1 MSTASKPMAVIEV
14 ENLCKHYRLGSI
26 GARSFLQDCAKFG
39 RSIGLP
45 LKEVKTNN
53 TFTALDDVSFRVE
66 EGEVLGIIGAN
77 GAGKSTLLKILS
89 RITEP
94 TSGKAV
100 LHGRV
105 ASLLEVGTGFHGD
118 MTGRENIFLNG
129 SLCGLSKKEIK
140 RQFDSI
146 VDFAQIEKFIDTPV
160 KRYSSGMYVRL
171 AFGVA
176 AHLQPE
182 ILIIDEVLAVGDADF
197 QKKCIGKMKDVSQ
210 SGRTV
215 LFVSH
220 QLGMVR
226 NLCSRCIHLSN
237 GKIAFD
243 GKTEAAITHY
253 IDERGNNAIVQLK
266 DRSDR
271 TGMGNLRFS
280 KVTTTG
286 DGISNKEILSGKGLL
301 FEIEIDKIKDIRGPF
316 WVAIA
321 IYDEWGTQL
330 SDLSNLY
337 TDQPLNLTK
346 EKKYLIA
353 CNVGS
358 LPLKQGKYVF
368 SCFMRSVH
376 GVEDFVRDAGIVE
389 VDDGDYFNTGKSLIE
404 NQGSILMKQN
414 WQESK

>member
-1 MSTASKPMAVIEV
+1 MAVIEV
-14 ENLCKHYRLGSI
+14 ENLSKHYRLGSI
-26 GARSFLQDCAKFG
+26 GASSFLQDCAKFG

-45 LKEVKTNN
+45 LKEVKNNN
-53 TFTALDDVSFRVE
+53 TFTALDNVSFSVPE
-66 EGEVLGIIGAN
+66 AEVLGIIGAN

-94 TSGKAV
+94 TSGKAT

-129 SLCGLSKKEIK
+129 SLCGLTKREIK
-140 RQFDSI
+140 KQFDSI

-226 NLCSRCIHLSN
+226 NLCSRCIHLSK

-243 GKTEAAITHY
+243 GKTEAAISHY
-253 IDERGNNAIVQLK
+253 IDERGNNSIVQLK

-271 TGMGNLRFS
+271 TGMGDLRFC

-286 DGISNKEILSGKGLL
+286 DGISNNEILSGKELS
-301 FEIEIDKIKDIRGPF
+301 FEIEVDKVKDVKGPF

-337 TDQPLNLTK
+337 TDQSLVLSDD
-346 EKKYLIA
+346 KKFNIS
-353 CNVGS
+353 CNVQS
-358 LPLKQGKYVF
+358 LPLKQGKYIF
-368 SCFMRSVH
+368 NCHLRSAH
-376 GVEDFVRDAGIVE
+376 GVEDFIRDAGIIE
-389 VDDGDYFNTGKSLIE
+389 VDDGDFFNTGKSLIE
-404 NQGSILMKQN
+404 NQGSVLMNQSWKIEN
-414 WQESK
+414 

>member
-1 MSTASKPMAVIEV
+1 MSVIEV
-14 ENLCKHYRLGSI
+14 ENLSKNYRLGSI
-26 GARSFLQDCAKFG
+26 GVGSFLQDCAKIG
-39 RSIGLP
+39 RSFGLP
-45 LKEVKTNN
+45 LKEGITNN
-53 TFTALDDVSFRVE
+53 TFTALDDISFSVA

-94 TSGKAV
+94 TSGKAT

-129 SLCGLSKKEIK
+129 SLCGLTKKEIK
-140 RQFDSI
+140 KQFDSI

-237 GKIAFD
+237 GKIAFN
-243 GKTEAAITHY
+243 GKTEPTISHY
-253 IDERGNNAIVQLK
+253 IAERGNNSIVQLK

-271 TGMGNLRFS
+271 TGIGNLRFA

-286 DGISNKEILSGKGLL
+286 NSISNNEIFSGKELS
-301 FEIEIDKIKDIRGPF
+301 FEIEIDKVNDVQGPF

-337 TDQPLNLTK
+337 TDQSLFLSTD
-346 EKKYLIA
+346 KKINIT
-353 CNVGS
+353 CIVKS
-358 LPLKQGKYVF
+358 IPLKHGKYVF
-368 SCFMRSVH
+368 NCHLSSAH
-376 GVEDFVRDAGIVE
+376 GVEDFIRDAGIIE
-389 VDDGDYFNTGKSLIE
+389 VDDGDFFKTGKSLIE
-404 NQGSILMKQN
+404 NQGNVLMNQSWKI
-414 WQESK
+414 EY

>member
-1 MSTASKPMAVIEV
+1 
-14 ENLCKHYRLGSI
+14 
-26 GARSFLQDCAKFG
+26 
-39 RSIGLP
+39 
-45 LKEVKTNN
+45 VKTSNI
-53 TFTALDDVSFRVE
+53 FTALNDISFSVG

-94 TSGKAV
+94 SSGKAT

-129 SLCGLSKKEIK
+129 SLCGLTKKEIK
-140 RQFDSI
+140 KQFDSI

-182 ILIIDEVLAVGDADF
+182 ILIIDEVLAVGDVDF

-237 GKIAFD
+237 GKIAYD
-243 GKTEAAITHY
+243 GKTEASISHY
-253 IDERGNNAIVQLK
+253 IDERGNRSIVQLQ
-266 DRSDR
+266 DRHDR

-286 DGISNKEILSGKGLL
+286 DGLSNKAILSGKKLS
-301 FEIEIDKIKDIRGPF
+301 FEIEIDKIKEVKGPF

-321 IYDEWGTQL
+321 IYDEWGAQL

-337 TDQPLNLTK
+337 TDQSLLISK
-346 EKKYLIA
+346 DKKFNIT
-353 CNVGS
+353 CIVKS
-358 LPLKQGKYVF
+358 LPLKHGKYVF
-368 SCFMRSVH
+368 NCHLSSAH
-376 GVEDFVRDAGIVE
+376 GVEDYIRDAGIIE
-389 VDDGDYFNTGKSLIE
+389 VDDGDFFKTGKSLIE
-404 NQGSILMKQN
+404 NQGNILMNQN
-414 WQESK
+414 WKI

>member
-1 MSTASKPMAVIEV
+1 MSGKPIIEV
-14 ENLCKHYRLGSI
+14 NKISKKYRLGSI
-26 GARSFLQDCAKFG
+26 GISSLFEDLKSCGRKLGLSFPP
-39 RSIGLP
+39 SNST
-45 LKEVKTNN
+45 KE
-53 TFTALDDVSFRVE
+53 FTALDQVSFNVS

-94 TSGKAV
+94 TSGSAI
-100 LHGRV
+100 LRGRV

-129 SLCGLSKKEIK
+129 SLCGLTRREIK
-140 RQFDSI
+140 KQFDSI
-146 VDFAQIEKFIDTPV
+146 VDFAQIERFIDTPV

-171 AFGVA
+171 AFAVA

-243 GKTEAAITHY
+243 GKTEASITHY
-253 IDERGNNAIVQLK
+253 INERDYLSTVELK
-266 DRSDR
+266 NRSDR
-271 TGMGNLRFS
+271 TGMGNIRFL
-280 KVTTTG
+280 KVKTTG
-286 DGISNKEILSGKGLL
+286 NDISKKEILSGKELS
-301 FEIEIDKIKDIRGPF
+301 FEIEIEKIKDIKGPF
-316 WVAIA
+316 WIAIA

-337 TDQPLNLTK
+337 TDELLLLSK
-346 EKKYLIA
+346 DKKINIT
-353 CNVGS
+353 CNVKS
-358 LPLKQGKYVF
+358 IPLKQGKYVF
-368 SCFMRSVH
+368 NCHLSSAH
-376 GVEDFVRDAGIVE
+376 GVEDFIRDAGVIE
-389 VDDGDYFNTGKSLIE
+389 IDDGDFFKTGKSLIE
-404 NQGSILMKQN
+404 NQGNVLMPQN
-414 WQESK
+414 WKIGYLES

>member
-1 MSTASKPMAVIEV
+1 MSGKPIIEV
-14 ENLCKHYRLGSI
+14 NKISKKYRLGSI
-26 GARSFLQDCAKFG
+26 GIGTLFEDLKSCGKKLGLSFSPSDSK
-39 RSIGLP
+39 R
-45 LKEVKTNN
+45 E
-53 TFTALDDVSFRVE
+53 FTALDQVSFNVS

-94 TSGKAV
+94 TSGTAI
-100 LHGRV
+100 LRGRV

-129 SLCGLSKKEIK
+129 SLCGLTRREINK
-140 RQFDSI
+140 QFYSI
-146 VDFAQIEKFIDTPV
+146 VDFAQIERFIDTPV

-171 AFGVA
+171 AFAVA

-243 GKTEAAITHY
+243 GKTEASITHY
-253 IDERGNNAIVQLK
+253 INERDNRSTVELK
-266 DRSDR
+266 NRSDR
-271 TGMGNLRFS
+271 TGMGNIRFS

-286 DGISNKEILSGKGLL
+286 SGISKKEILSGKELT
-301 FEIEIDKIKDIRGPF
+301 FEIEIEKIKDIKGPF

-337 TDQPLNLTK
+337 TDESLLLSK
-346 EKKYLIA
+346 DKKFITT
-353 CNVGS
+353 CNVKS

-368 SCFMRSVH
+368 NCHLSSAH
-376 GVEDFVRDAGIVE
+376 GVEDFVRDAGIIE
-389 VDDGDYFNTGKSLIE
+389 VDDGDFFKTGKSLIE
-404 NQGSILMKQN
+404 NQGNVLMPQN
-414 WQESK
+414 WKIGYLES

>member
-1 MSTASKPMAVIEV
+1 MSVIEV
-14 ENLCKHYRLGSI
+14 ENLSKIYRLGSI
-26 GARSFLQDCAKFG
+26 GASSFLQDCVKFG

-45 LKEVKTNN
+45 LKKVKTSNI
-53 TFTALDDVSFRVE
+53 FTALNDISFSVG

-94 TSGKAV
+94 SSGKAT

-129 SLCGLSKKEIK
+129 SLCGLTKKEIK
-140 RQFDSI
+140 KQFDSI

-237 GKIAFD
+237 GKIAYD
-243 GKTEAAITHY
+243 GKTEASISHY
-253 IDERGNNAIVQLK
+253 IDERGNRSIVQLQ
-266 DRSDR
+266 DRHDR

-280 KVTTTG
+280 KVITTG
-286 DGISNKEILSGKGLL
+286 DGLSNKEILSGKKLS
-301 FEIEIDKIKDIRGPF
+301 FEIEIDKIKEVKGPF

-321 IYDEWGTQL
+321 IYDEWGAQL

-337 TDQPLNLTK
+337 TDQSLLLSK
-346 EKKYLIA
+346 DKKFNIK
-353 CNVGS
+353 CIVKS
-358 LPLKQGKYVF
+358 LPLKHGKYVF
-368 SCFMRSVH
+368 NCHLSSAH
-376 GVEDFVRDAGIVE
+376 GVEDYIRDAGIIE
-389 VDDGDYFNTGKSLIE
+389 VDDGDFFKTGKSLID
-404 NQGSILMKQN
+404 NQGSILMKQH
-414 WQESK
+414 WEKSK

>member
-1 MSTASKPMAVIEV
+1 MAVIKV
-14 ENLCKHYRLGSI
+14 ENLSKYYQLGSI
-26 GARSFLQDCAKFG
+26 GASSFLQDCAKFG

-45 LKEVKTNN
+45 IKKVKTTNI
-53 TFTALDDVSFRVE
+53 FPALDEISFSVE

-94 TSGKAV
+94 TSGKAT

-129 SLCGLSKKEIK
+129 SLCGLTKREIK
-140 RQFDSI
+140 KQFDSI
-146 VDFAQIEKFIDTPV
+146 VDFAQIERFIDTPV

-215 LFVSH
+215 IFVSH

-237 GKIAFD
+237 GRVAYD
-243 GKTEAAITHY
+243 GDTNASISHY
-253 IDERGNNAIVQLK
+253 IDERGDSSIIELK
-266 DRSDR
+266 ERPDRS
-271 TGMGNLRFS
+271 GIGNLRFS
-280 KVTTTG
+280 KVATKG
-286 DGISNKEILSGKGLL
+286 DGSSNNEVLSGKELS
-301 FEIEIDKIKDIRGPF
+301 FELEIDKIKNIQGPF

-330 SDLSNLY
+330 SDLSNSY
-337 TDQPLNLTK
+337 TNQSLALTK
-346 EKKYLIA
+346 DKKYYIV
-353 CNVGS
+353 CNVKF

-368 SCFMRSVH
+368 NCHMTSAH
-376 GVEDFVRDAGIVE
+376 GVEDFVRDAGIIV
-389 VDDGDYFNTGKSLIE
+389 VDDGDYFNTGKSLID
-404 NQGSILMKQN
+404 NQGSILMKQH
-414 WQESK
+414 WKKSK